1 MLSNDESLVDTR
13 IVNEAA
19 SLSEAGYAV
28 SLFLPAQSAERRE
41 ESVGGFRVHYVP
53 PALHSRRTMLKVLAA
68 RSWRKAFRLVSDE
81 YERQLVSS
89 EDERQLARA
98 TPTPGLPTS
107 SDAPGP
113 STSDASGAPASPA
126 RPADAVSPRP
136 RKSGALRFK
145 RVVTKVFEER
155 LVRYGLLLQ
164 EAAFAREVRAARPDI
179 IHVHDLPMLRLGRRL
194 AEESGASLVYDAHEF
209 FPFQVGMKP
218 SARFWYERERADI
231 RAPDIIITVNQYLA
245 DEIRKFYGVGDIR
258 VIYNTAPFEDHT
270 ARRESGRARLAE
282 RVSLPRAGGCVLLY
296 LGYVA
301 EQRGAFE
308 LIEALSLLPENYVL
322 AVLGDGDVRERLEE
336 RINQLKL
343 GRRVAFLGLV
353 PREQVPALVVGADIG
368 LVTQKPVAVNETNC
382 SPNRLSDYLM
392 GGLPLALSD
401 LPFLRWFVE
410 TYECGALFDPRDPRS
425 MAQAIRGMFDD
436 SERFAALRRKALEAA
451 RQFNWDIEGRKFLEL
466 YAGLN

>member
-28 SLFLPAQSAERRE
+28 SLFLPARPAERRE

-53 PALHSRRTMLKVLAA
+53 PALHSRRAMLKVLAT

-81 YERQLVSS
+81 YERQL
-89 EDERQLARA
+89 ARE
-98 TPTPGLPTS
+98 TPTPGPSTS
-107 SDAPGP
+107 SDAPG
-113 STSDASGAPASPA
+113 TPASPA
-126 RPADAVSPRP
+126 RPADAASPRP
-136 RKSGALRFK
+136 PKSGALRFK

-179 IHVHDLPMLRLGRRL
+179 IHVHDLPMLRLGRQL

-282 RVSLPRAGGCVLLY
+282 RVSLPREGGCVLLY

-343 GRRVAFLGLV
+343 GQRVAFLGLV

-451 RQFNWDIEGRKFLEL
+451 RQFNWDIEGQKFLEL

>member
-28 SLFLPAQSAERRE
+28 SLFLPAQSAECRE
-41 ESVGGFRVHYVP
+41 ERVGGFRVQYVP
-53 PALHSRRTMLKVLAA
+53 PALHSRRTMLKVLAT

-81 YERQLVSS
+81 YERQLA
-89 EDERQLARA
+89 RQA
-98 TPTPGLPTS
+98 PTHGPQTS
-107 SDAPGP
+107 SATHGP
-113 STSDASGAPASPA
+113 AASSA
-126 RPADAVSPRP
+126 RPDAVSPRP
-136 RKSGALRFK
+136 TKSGALMFK
-145 RVVTKVFEER
+145 RAVTKVFEER

-164 EAAFAREVRAARPDI
+164 EAAFARAVREARPEI

-194 AEESGASLVYDAHEF
+194 AEESGARLVYDAHEF

-218 SARFWYERERADI
+218 SARFWFERERADI
-231 RAPDIIITVNQYLA
+231 RAPNIIITVNQYLA
-245 DEIRKFYGVGDIR
+245 AEIRKFYGVGDIR

-270 ARRESGRARLAE
+270 ARRESGRAKLAE
-282 RVSLPRAGGCVLLY
+282 RVSLPREGGCVLLY
-296 LGYVA
+296 LGYLA

-308 LIEALSLLPENYVL
+308 LIEAVSLLPENYVL
-322 AVLGDGDVRERLEE
+322 AVMGDGDVRERLEE
-336 RINQLKL
+336 RIDQLKL
-343 GRRVAFLGLV
+343 KGRVAFLGLV

-382 SPNRLSDYLM
+382 SPNRLSDYIM

-425 MAQAIRGMFDD
+425 MAQAIRAMFDD

>member
-28 SLFLPAQSAERRE
+28 SLFLPARPAEGRG
-41 ESVGGFRVHYVP
+41 ESVGGFRVQYVP
-53 PALHSRRTMLKVLAA
+53 PALHSRRTMLKVLAT

-81 YERQLVSS
+81 YERQLA
-89 EDERQLARA
+89 RQA
-98 TPTPGLPTS
+98 PTPGLST

-113 STSDASGAPASPA
+113 STSSDVPSPAVSPA
-126 RPADAVSPRP
+126 RPADAISP

-258 VIYNTAPFEDHT
+258 VIYNTAPYEDHT
-270 ARRESGRARLAE
+270 ARRESGRAKLAE
-282 RVSLPRAGGCVLLY
+282 RVSLPREGGCVLLY

-353 PREQVPALVVGADIG
+353 PREQVPSLVVGADIG

-425 MAQAIRGMFDD
+425 MAQAIRGMFED